1 MKVQYAVKIKLRI
14 VAVIGSIFILCG
26 ALFAQKQLVHESK
39 VYISSEGRM
48 YIQKSLPVYLRMATS
63 PDDDAN
69 TYLLKSE
76 VTTRYS
82 NPMYFDTEGYNT
94 IRSPWIVDTITKR
107 PVYPQQDIIFE
118 VYADGYP
125 PQTRA
130 KFEGTAHFIK
140 EGKKYFGTDIKVNM
154 SAIDGLSGIDK
165 IYYSL
170 NGENYR
176 QYTEPISTGKEGE
189 YTLKYYSVDN
199 VGNAEEPKEE
209 NYIIDFTAPESQ
221 YEIKGLLNENYVSPD
236 AKILLSSKDEI
247 SGVKGIYYQIND
259 GKVLKYYNPIPVTA
273 LGDESGSMSF
283 YAVDNLGNKEKV
295 KIIGNFSSE
304 SEQGEEK
311 DNQNVVFRFYIDDTP
326 PEISI
331 NIEGNK
337 YDGKYL
343 YLSQDSK
350 ISINADDDKSGVENI
365 YYSINNSSLSELYS
379 QPFGIKNQG
388 LQYLNYAAVD
398 FVGNKSLLKTEK
410 IFLDLTAPVTRI
422 DYTGLK
428 FFNRDTFYITE
439 NTEIVVSCTETESGI
454 NKIFYKIDDGE
465 IKEYSSPLVIKKG
478 GYHTITYYGIDNLNN
493 KEAEKYEGLYVD
505 NKPPVIHH
513 HFNVAPIG
521 TKVIREEDF
530 TIYPITT
537 ILYLGAT
544 DYESGG
550 ERIEYIIND
559 GPIKTELPVNNF
571 KPGNYTV
578 KITAFD
584 ELSNKQTSSLTFS
597 IEK

>member
-1 MKVQYAVKIKLRI
+1 MVKMNIKSI
-14 VAVIGSIFILCG
+14 GVITGIFFLCG
-26 ALFAQKQLVHESK
+26 SLFAQEQPLHESR
-39 VYISSEGRM
+39 VYISPDGRM

-63 PDDDAN
+63 PDNEAK
-69 TYLLKSE
+69 TYLLRSE
-76 VTTRYS
+76 VTTKYS

-94 IRSPWIVDTITKR
+94 IRSPWIVDTITKK
-107 PVYPQQDIIFE
+107 PIYPQQDIIFE

-125 PQTRA
+125 PRTRA
-130 KFEGTAHFIK
+130 KFEGTAGLIK
-140 EGKKYFGTDIKVNM
+140 EGRKYFGGDIKISI
-154 SAIDGLSGIDK
+154 SAIDGLSGIEK
-165 IYYSL
+165 TYYSI
-170 NGENYR
+170 NGENYKE
-176 QYTEPISTGKEGE
+176 YTGPVSAAREGE
-189 YTLKYYSVDN
+189 YTLKYYSADN

-209 NYIIDFTAPESQ
+209 NFIIDFTPPESQ
-221 YEIKGLLNENYVSPD
+221 YEIKGLLNENFVSPD
-236 AKILLSSKDEI
+236 AEIVISSKDEI
-247 SGVKGIYYQIND
+247 SGVKSIYYKINN
-259 GKVLKYYNPIPVTA
+259 GRLQRYYNPIPVTA

-283 YAVDNLGNKEKV
+283 YAVDNLGNTEKK
-295 KIIGNFSSE
+295 KIIGNFTPE
-304 SEQGEEK
+304 PGQNEEN

-337 YDGKYL
+337 YEGKYL
-343 YLSQDSK
+343 YLAQDSK
-350 ISINADDDKSGVENI
+350 ISLEANDDKSGVDKV

-388 LQYLNYAAVD
+388 LQYVNFAAMD
-398 FVGNKSLLKTEK
+398 FVGNKSPLKAEK
-410 IFLDLTAPVTRI
+410 VFLDLTAPVTRI
-422 DYTGLK
+422 DYKGLK

-439 NTEIVVSCTETESGI
+439 NTEIVISSTETESGI
-454 NKIFYKIDDGE
+454 NKIFYKIDDGDINE
-465 IKEYSSPLVIKKG
+465 YSTPVIIKEG
-478 GYHTITYYGIDNLNN
+478 GFHTVSYYGTDNLDN
-493 KEAEKYEGLYVD
+493 KEAEKLEDFYVD

-521 TKVIREEDF
+521 SKIVREEDF
-530 TIYPITT
+530 TIYPINT

-550 ERIEYIIND
+550 ERIEYTINE
-559 GPIKTELPVNNF
+559 GPVKTELPVTGF

-584 ELSNKQTSSLTFS
+584 ELSNKKTSKLTFS